1 MAKDY
6 QRLWAHITG
15 TTDESRAVRTLV
27 EILAD
32 REGRTFISRLE
43 RKEAELCIDI
53 LDHVSRDL
61 DLLPSF
67 VLSGGFIR
75 VLQSTDSNPPRNRL
89 SSSR

>member
-6 QRLWAHITG
+6 KRLWAHVTG
-15 TTDESRAVRTLV
+15 TTDESEAVRTLT

-32 REGRTFISRLE
+32 RDGRVFISRLE

-61 DLLPSF
+61 DLLSF
-67 VLSGGFIR
+67 TLSGGFIR
-75 VLQSTDSNPPRNRL
+75 ASQSTDSNPPRNRL
-89 SSSR
+89 SPSR